1 MAGVEPIAL
10 FKSRYSTLIKAGE
23 PWAGEEQGVLI
34 IALFEKRRT
43 QKKSIALLVST
54 ELSPEMDVE
63 RKVTK
68 WSWVSTRPLSFLGCV
83 ELNES
88 VISNAVQFD
97 FLLSFLT
104 CFRPMQK
111 NYISRSYKRTSSPTS
126 NISFIKLGN
135 WETGSPTSHHHKL
148 MDWMSKNLYLYLQ
161 LHCLWHN

>member
-111 NYISRSYKRTSSPTS
+111 NYISRSYKRTNSKS
-126 NISFIKLGN
+126 NVKYQFYKTGKLGN
-135 WETGSPTSHHHKL
+135 RIPNFPPPQVDGLNE
-148 MDWMSKNLYLYLQ
+148 
-161 LHCLWHN
+161 

>member
-1 MAGVEPIAL
+1 MTGVEPIAWL
-10 FKSRYSTLIKAGE
+10 KSRYSTLIKAGE
-23 PWAGEEQGVLI
+23 PWAREEQGVVI

-54 ELSPEMDVE
+54 ELSLEMDVE

-104 CFRPMQK
+104 CFRPIQK
-111 NYISRSYKRTSSPTS
+111 NYISRSYKRAPSPTS
-126 NISFIKLGN
+126 NISFIKRQYSSFRNNRHPGGLPAVF
-135 WETGSPTSHHHKL
+135 GSLSIVKC
-148 MDWMSKNLYLYLQ
+148 KINFEY
-161 LHCLWHN
+161 